1 MQSRETFH
9 SQRILPNRFYRRSRK
24 EFCFL
29 KLLVPVGKSPLS
41 SCFFSPQRQK
51 KKWICPSA
59 HESQCVRSVSG
70 QALLLR
76 DALSLELLQHVVQ
89 VAGVR
94 VAVARQVGA
103 KLGLVVHLVPD
114 YRVRLAGGAGRT
126 HGENE
131 SAVPRHQKE
140 PQYLGGRDEG
150 RHDASSQNPVT
161 STLIL
166 TQIGRFAC
174 GDEFSLYLASLLAVG
189 EVAVSGEPAGGERF
203 ARTWV
208 LWALKVERKVHQ
220 VIRAKSN
227 IASEGTA
234 RAGVCE
240 TLPGCQEGCY
250 K

>member
-103 KLGLVVHLVPD
+103 KLCLMVDLKERGTVLNTCIDPKLWTPMLCCCVRTSFQMTVSDSPVVLEVPTEKINL
-114 YRVRLAGGAGRT
+114 RSHATR
-126 HGENE
+126 
-131 SAVPRHQKE
+131 
-140 PQYLGGRDEG
+140 
-150 RHDASSQNPVT
+150 SSL
-161 STLIL
+161 ST
-166 TQIGRFAC
+166 
-174 GDEFSLYLASLLAVG
+174 
-189 EVAVSGEPAGGERF
+189 
-203 ARTWV
+203 
-208 LWALKVERKVHQ
+208 
-220 VIRAKSN
+220 
-227 IASEGTA
+227 
-234 RAGVCE
+234 
-240 TLPGCQEGCY
+240 
-250 K
+250 